1 LPLIVHKKS
10 KGKKFMA
17 ANHEVE
23 DNHGIIIPY
32 NNEHSLQKGSVG
44 AEEFHEEHVVGDIV
58 FMKKRG
64 CKKQGVLFLLER
76 ITAQLFTALYY
87 CAKVERVLREFSLP
101 HHHSYFSHTPKFS
114 IFPS

>member
-1 LPLIVHKKS
+1 LLPLIVHKNS

-44 AEEFHEEHVVGDIV
+44 AEEFHEEHVVGDS
-58 FMKKRG
+58 FH
-64 CKKQGVLFLLER
+64 EE
-76 ITAQLFTALYY
+76 
-87 CAKVERVLREFSLP
+87 ERVQKARG
-101 HHHSYFSHTPKFS
+101 Y
-114 IFPS
+114 